1 MLSVEILTTLLTQA
15 FSDSNSK
22 ITAQWEMHNLKQVNW
37 DFSTYLA
44 EFLCLTP
51 DTEYNDN
58 TKLTALRE
66 GLSHELCALLLTIL
80 DESDNFD
87 DYVKLLQ
94 KLDSKQQVKK
104 QWTKTFAA
112 HISASIT
119 TVSTT
124 CINSDNVNNI
134 SSLINVT
141 CSMSTVSS
149 TFTMTGTHPEPMDL
163 SSGRFVKLSQEEK
176 DCRNRE
182 ELCQY
187 CEGTEHIARVCLNIG
202 KSRPMY
208 VTELNTSFSTDKVS
222 ENA

>member
-1 MLSVEILTTLLTQA
+1 
-15 FSDSNSK
+15 
-22 ITAQWEMHNLKQVNW
+22 MHNLKQVNW

-44 EFLCLTP
+44 EFLHLTS
-51 DTEYNDN
+51 DTEYDDN

-66 GLSHELCALLLTIL
+66 ELSHELCALLLTIL

-94 KLDSKQQVKK
+94 KLDSKQQVKR
-104 QWTKTFAA
+104 QRTKTYAA
-112 HISASIT
+112 CTSALIT

-124 CINSDNVNNI
+124 CINPDNANNTL
-134 SSLINVT
+134 SLINVT
-141 CSMSTVSS
+141 CSTPTASLI
-149 TFTMTGTHPEPMDL
+149 FIMTGTHPEPMDL

-187 CEGTEHIARVCLNIG
+187 CEDAEHIARVCLNIS
-202 KSRPMY
+202 KSRPMH
-208 VTELNTSFSTDKVS
+208 VAELNTSFSTDKVS
-222 ENA
+222 ENT